1 MADVFVKCG
10 QIIQSAPADIYAAFV
25 EPARLTQFWLAR
37 AAAPLSVGTPVEWT
51 FLVPGAHELTT
62 ATALEPGRRI
72 EFDWSD
78 GTHVAVTIDASA
90 GRDCVVEIAV
100 SGFKDDVVHSAANAI
115 EGFTIVLCDLK
126 VLLESGRSPRLVAEK
141 ARLIAL
147 QADT

>member
-10 QIIQSAPADIYAAFV
+10 QIIQSAPADVYAAFV
-25 EPARLTQFWLAR
+25 EPARLTQFWLAH